1 MGDVKRS
8 GKTFEQRKAEA
19 IAKQK
24 AEVER
29 RMVIRA
35 KAEEMEITKTPEQK
49 LKERH
54 ARMKLMM
61 LLGMTGAYR
70 FPYKK

>member
-8 GKTFEQRKAEA
+8 GKTFEERKAIA
-19 IAKQK
+19 IAKQTLERDRRMTIK
-24 AEVER
+24 AEV
-29 RMVIRA
+29 RA
-35 KAEEMEITKTPEQK
+35 SKTPEQE
-49 LKERH
+49 LIERH

-61 LLGMTGAYR
+61 LLGATGAYR